1 MLVLI
6 LRSAHA
12 QALPQSRKGLRASR
26 RMRAATVRGPSCF
39 ETHRSATELGKHPYS
54 FRAAML
60 LSMRARG
67 AAYFRRTNP
76 RPFWP
81 SGSSPRRAPIRW
93 LWVPA
98 LAARPGRTIAWSAKH
113 QPAAVGNDCR
123 LGVPVSGLFF
133 TGNGATPTC
142 RAVSARRIP
151 TMPGQCRL
159 TRSRGWPA
167 GRFGQRSQAA

>member
-39 ETHRSATELGKHPYS
+39 ETHRSAAELGKHPYS
-54 FRAAML
+54 FRAARL

-81 SGSSPRRAPIRW
+81 SGSSRRRAPIRW

-98 LAARPGRTIAWSAKH
+98 LAALGRDERSPGPRSINLRLRETIAGSLSLF
-113 QPAAVGNDCR
+113 PACSLQGMGDYNLDKASPKYRRTGTGRR
-123 LGVPVSGLFF
+123 LAFQGS
-133 TGNGATPTC
+133 
-142 RAVSARRIP
+142 
-151 TMPGQCRL
+151 
-159 TRSRGWPA
+159 
-167 GRFGQRSQAA
+167 